1 MKIQELIQEIN
12 KYVEELD
19 FVTARK
25 LIEGNIEVLN
35 SHKLTLNSNA
45 RELLKII
52 TEQLESGKDPI
63 SRKDMASLIAIN
75 SYAANF
81 DMASIKL
88 IVKNNA
94 KLLLRHDVI
103 DYLNKD
109 AKAILEG
116 MGVINK

>member
-1 MKIQELIQEIN
+1 MKVEDLIKEIN
-12 KYVEELD
+12 KYVEQLD
-19 FVTARK
+19 FVSARK

-35 SHKLTLNSNA
+35 SHKFSLNSNA

-52 TEQLESGKDPI
+52 TEQLESGKDSI
-63 SRKDMASLIAIN
+63 SKKDMASLIAIN
-75 SYAANF
+75 TYAANF
-81 DMASIKL
+81 DMTSIKL
-88 IVKNNA
+88 FVKNNA